1 MRPNLR
7 AMNKAS
13 EQQARLALFSVIEG
27 GQIYWSNE
35 VRELGAVEVYERLIG
50 EMYDPVKFGKLIE
63 RVKSVDTEKL
73 VGLLERVG
81 AVFLTPQSPEW
92 PMALNDLSAIP
103 FGLVVKGDLS
113 ALADRSLAI
122 VGTRNPTPYGIR
134 IAGDFAAGFVDREW
148 SIVSGGAYGIDSAA
162 HKGALIAEGRT
173 IAVLAAGIDVA
184 YPAGNARLFAEIAE
198 NGALVSEVLPGAHA
212 IPSRFLTRNRLIAAL
227 SQATLVVEAAFRSGS
242 LRTARDAAE
251 LMRPVMAIPGPINAP
266 TSEGCHRLIG
276 ERAAEIVTSVAD
288 AVELISAL

>member
-1 MRPNLR
+1 
-7 AMNKAS
+7 MNKNVEWRAH
-13 EQQARLALFSVIEG
+13 LALFSVIEG
-27 GQIYWSNE
+27 GHNYWNSQI
-35 VRELGAVEVYERLIG
+35 RDFGAIKVYEQLLT
-50 EMYDPVKFGKLIE
+50 EVYDPVKHRKLID
-63 RVKSVDTEKL
+63 RVGSVDIAKIEDQLEKA
-73 VGLLERVG
+73 GS
-81 AVFLTPQSPEW
+81 VFIIPSTPEW
-92 PMALNDLSAIP
+92 PVSLNDLSAMPI
-103 FGLVVKGDLS
+103 GLVVKGDLS
-113 ALADRSLAI
+113 ALSERSLAI
-122 VGTRNPTPYGIR
+122 VGTRNPTPYGLR

-173 IAVLAAGIDVA
+173 IAVLAAGVDVA

-198 NGALVSEVLPGAHA
+198 NGALISEVLPGSHA
-212 IPSRFLTRNRLIAAL
+212 IPSRFLTRNRIIAAL

-251 LMRPVMAIPGPINAP
+251 LLRPVMAIPGPINAP

-288 AVELISAL
+288 AIELITSL